1 MEAIQEDA
9 QKYRAD
15 AHLREIAHEVSA
27 EHHRQRGVTFG
38 VVTTALSAIVG
49 TAVFVAA
56 TKFVVSEKGTLM
68 SPTDIMN
75 PAFFYAIVVLSILSP
90 VLGACQQ
97 FLNDP
102 GETEKH
108 QSGVWHYGNVTV
120 LLEKFLRDLSSK
132 DHEGASNELADIL
145 KNMKNPPQKLPSLT
159 EKALKKA
166 RKRIAADQVFRS

>member
-9 QKYRAD
+9 QKYRAE
-15 AHLREIAHEVSA
+15 AHLNEIAHQVSA
-27 EHHRQRGVTFG
+27 EHHRKRGVTFG

-68 SPTDIMN
+68 TTDILS
-75 PAFFYAIVVLSILSP
+75 PVFFYAIVVLSILSP

-108 QSGVWHYGNVTV
+108 QSGVQHYGNVKV
-120 LLEKFLRDLSSK
+120 ALESLLRNLSNK
-132 DHEGASNELADIL
+132 DQVGASNELDHIL
-145 KNMKNPPQKLPSLT
+145 HDMNNPPQKLPSLT
-159 EKALKKA
+159 DKALEKA

>member
-1 MEAIQEDA
+1 MQAIQEDA
-9 QKYRAD
+9 QKARAD

-27 EHHRQRGVTFG
+27 AHHRQRGVTFG
-38 VVTTALSAIVG
+38 LVTTALSAIVG

-68 SPTDIMN
+68 VPTDIMS

-90 VLGACQQ
+90 VLSACQQ

-108 QSGVWHYGNVTV
+108 QSGVQHYSNVTV
-120 LLEKFLRDLSSK
+120 LLDHFLRTLSSK
-132 DHEGASNELADIL
+132 DHEGASNELVDIL
-145 KNMKNPPQKLPSLT
+145 KTMKSPPQKLPSLT
-159 EKALKKA
+159 DRAVEKA
-166 RKRIAADQVFRS
+166 RSRIASE